1 MKYCLWLVVLPVF
14 IFSQGIDKS
23 DQEVVDNFKYYTAPG
38 GLYFPSKSHYL
49 PNDLSGPLEVENIVA
64 MPPDTTGSAQYK
76 SRNAD
81 TKESL
86 PKSSFSSISQ
96 HIGLV
101 STPVSATSETPSLHV
116 QELIKTLQDF

>member
-49 PNDLSGPLEVENIVA
+49 PNDLSGPLEVENVVA
-64 MPPDTTGSAQYK
+64 KPTDKTTNLNDK
-76 SRNAD
+76 
-81 TKESL
+81 KVSL

-96 HIGLV
+96 HIDIINPSV
-101 STPVSATSETPSLHV
+101 PVTSDTPSFHV
-116 QELIKTLQDF
+116 RELIKNLRDF